1 MFEANLLRP
10 SSICGVKR
18 SRRAGAMLY
27 RRSCKFQRA
36 ALLLLAALAAPA
48 ASALCRAQTPSRP
61 ARQGARGTS
70 ASAAAAVDEGVAA
83 LDRGD
88 LEGARAAF
96 NRALGLNPKDADA
109 HRYLGLLADRAGD
122 LQEAARHLAE
132 AARLSPTSAPAR
144 NNYGVILLRLGR
156 AREAAAEFEASLR
169 ADPQQ
174 PNALVNLAQIR
185 FNSGT
190 AEDLRAA
197 EDLFARA
204 ERIEPDAEIARA
216 LTVISLRRGDPAAA
230 AAHYQSYAER
240 IAAGGASTPSTEAS
254 AEAARARAELGAALF
269 EAGLLKEAEAE
280 SAVATRLDPSNAVVV
295 MQLAR
300 VQLARKDV
308 RGAGRTLESAVARG
322 VESAPLYAL
331 LADVY
336 QQAGHPE
343 NAIPAMRLAIQ
354 LNPQSEKYRFAYGV
368 LLTDAYAPAAAV
380 IRLEE
385 ALKEFPGSP
394 RLWFALGL
402 AHFKQGRDDDASR
415 AFGRAA
421 ALDAKFAP
429 AYAYLGLLSVR
440 KGDVAG
446 AVALYEKALR
456 ADPQMPVLH
465 YLLSEAMLQQPD
477 ADAASVESHLKRA
490 AELDPTFSAPRLS
503 LAKLYIRGERWTDAV
518 AELEKVTALE
528 PDSADA
534 YYQLSRAYARL
545 KRTAEAQAAVETFK
559 RLNEGKK
566 KQDEDE
572 LREVVRRLGSVR
584 F

>member
-1 MFEANLLRP
+1 MLF
-10 SSICGVKR
+10 GR
-18 SRRAGAMLY
+18 SFKV
-27 RRSCKFQRA
+27 RSA
-36 ALLLLAALAAPA
+36 ALLLAALAAA
-48 ASALCRAQTPSRP
+48 AAAPPGRAQTPPRH
-61 ARQGARGTS
+61 ARQQGARA
-70 ASAAAAVDEGVAA
+70 ASSSAAVDEGVAA

-88 LEGARAAF
+88 SDAARAAF
-96 NRALGLNPKDADA
+96 EKALALNPRDADA

-122 LQEAARHLAE
+122 LQEAARHFAE
-132 AARLSPTSAPAR
+132 AARLAPASAPAR

-156 AREAAAEFEASLR
+156 PREAAAEFEASLR
-169 ADPQQ
+169 ADPRQ

-185 FNSGT
+185 FDSGK

-204 ERIEPDAEIARA
+204 DQIEPDAGIARA
-216 LTVISLRRGDPAAA
+216 LTVIALRRGDKAAA
-230 AAHYQSYAER
+230 AAHYQAYAGR
-240 IAAGGASTPSTEAS
+240 VAAGSASTDDAP
-254 AEAARARAELGAALF
+254 ARAELGAALF

-280 SAVATRLDPSNAVVV
+280 SAAAARLSPSDAAVV

-300 VQLARKDV
+300 VQLARQDI
-308 RGAGRTLESAVARG
+308 RGAGRTLEAAVARG

-336 QQAGHPE
+336 EQAGHPE

-354 LNPQSEKYRFAYGV
+354 LDPRSEKYRFAYGV

-385 ALKEFPGSP
+385 ALKEFPDSP

-402 AHFKQGRDDDASR
+402 AYFKQDKDQESVR
-415 AFGRAA
+415 AFGHAA
-421 ALDAKFAP
+421 ALDPKFAP

-440 KGDVAG
+440 KGEVG
-446 AVALYEKALR
+446 QAVALYERALR
-456 ADPQMPVLH
+456 MDSQLGVLH
-465 YLLSEAMLQQPD
+465 YMLAEAMLQLPE
-477 ADAASVESHLKRA
+477 ADAASVESHLKQA
-490 AELDPTFSAPRLS
+490 VQFDPTFAAPRLS
-503 LAKLYIRGERWTDAV
+503 LAKLYMRGERWADAV
-518 AELEKVTALE
+518 AELEKVTAQE

-534 YYQLSRAYARL
+534 YYQLGRAYARL
-545 KRTAEAQAAVETFK
+545 KRTAEAEAAVATFK
-559 RLNEGKK
+559 RLNDSRK

-572 LREVVRRLGSVR
+572 LRQIVRRLGTVR

>member
-1 MFEANLLRP
+1 MLFGR
-10 SSICGVKR
+10 SSKV
-18 SRRAGAMLY
+18 RRAA
-27 RRSCKFQRA
+27 
-36 ALLLLAALAAPA
+36 LLLAALAAPA
-48 ASALCRAQTPSRP
+48 PTALCRAQTPTRP
-61 ARQGARGTS
+61 ARQQGARAAS
-70 ASAAAAVDEGVAA
+70 ASAASAAVDEGVAA

-88 LEGARAAF
+88 LDAARAAF
-96 NRALGLNPKDADA
+96 DKALALNPRDADA

-122 LQEAARHLAE
+122 LQGAARHFAE
-132 AARLSPTSAPAR
+132 AARLAPTSAPAR

-185 FNSGT
+185 FESGK

-204 ERIEPDAEIARA
+204 DRIEPDAQIARA
-216 LTVISLRRGDPAAA
+216 LTVIALRRGDKAAA
-230 AAHYQSYAER
+230 AAHYQAYAER
-240 IAAGGASTPSTEAS
+240 VAAGGATS
-254 AEAARARAELGAALF
+254 AEDARARAELGAALF
-269 EAGLLKEAEAE
+269 EAGLLKEAEVE
-280 SAVATRLDPSNAVVV
+280 SAAAAQLSPSDAALV

-300 VQLARKDV
+300 VQLAGKDI
-308 RGAGRTLESAVARG
+308 RGAGRSLESAVARG

-336 QQAGHPE
+336 EQAGHPE

-354 LNPQSEKYRFAYGV
+354 LDPRSEKYRFAYGV

-380 IRLEE
+380 IRLGE
-385 ALKEFPGSP
+385 ALKEFPDSP

-402 AHFKQGRDDDASR
+402 AHFKQGRDDDAAR

-421 ALDAKFAP
+421 GLDPKFAP
-429 AYAYLGLLSVR
+429 AYAYLGLLGVR

-446 AVALYEKALR
+446 AVALYEKALG
-456 ADPQMPVLH
+456 ADPQLSVLH
-465 YLLSEAMLQQPD
+465 YLLAEALLQQPD
-477 ADAASVESHLKRA
+477 ADAARVESHLKRA
-490 AELDPTFSAPRLS
+490 AELDATFSAPRLS
-503 LAKLYIRGERWTDAV
+503 LAKLYIRGERWADAV

-534 YYQLSRAYARL
+534 YYQLGRAYVRL

-559 RLNEGKK
+559 RLNETKK

-572 LREVVRRLGSVR
+572 MREVVRRLGNVR

>member
-1 MFEANLLRP
+1 MRF
-10 SSICGVKR
+10 GHTFKV
-18 SRRAGAMLY
+18 
-27 RRSCKFQRA
+27 QRTA
-36 ALLLLAALAAPA
+36 LLLAALAAPA
-48 ASALCRAQTPSRP
+48 PSLLCRAQTPTRP
-61 ARQGARGTS
+61 ARQGARGAT
-70 ASAAAAVDEGVAA
+70 AAVDEGVAA

-88 LEGARAAF
+88 LDGARTAF
-96 NRALGLNPKDADA
+96 NKALGLNPRDADA

-122 LQEAARHLAE
+122 LQEAARHFAA
-132 AARLSPTSAPAR
+132 AARLAPTSAPAR

-185 FNSGT
+185 FDSGA

-204 ERIEPDAEIARA
+204 DRIEPDAEIARA
-216 LTVISLRRGDPAAA
+216 LTVIALRRGDRAAASAHYQTYAARMAAGRGAAA
-230 AAHYQSYAER
+230 AD
-240 IAAGGASTPSTEAS
+240 
-254 AEAARARAELGAALF
+254 ARTRAELGVALM

-280 SAVATRLDPSNAVVV
+280 SVASAQLDPSNADSVI
-295 MQLAR
+295 QLAR
-300 VQLARKDV
+300 VQLARKEIP
-308 RGAGRTLESAVARG
+308 GAGRTLEGAVARG

-336 QQAGHPE
+336 EQAGHPE

-354 LNPQSEKYRFAYGV
+354 LDPRSEKYRFAYGL
-368 LLTDAYAPAAAV
+368 LLTNAYAPAAAV

-385 ALKEFPGSP
+385 ALKTFPDSP
-394 RLWFALGL
+394 RLWFALGM
-402 AHFKQGRDDDASR
+402 AHFKQDKDQEAAR

-421 ALDAKFAP
+421 TLDPKFAP
-429 AYAYLGLLSVR
+429 AYAYLGMLSTK
-440 KGDVAG
+440 KGDAAG
-446 AVALYEKALR
+446 AVALYEKALQI
-456 ADPQMPVLH
+456 DPQMAVLQH
-465 YLLSEAMLQQPD
+465 LLGEALLQQPD
-477 ADAASVESHLKRA
+477 ADAARIESHLKRA

-503 LAKLYIRGERWTDAV
+503 LAKLYIRGERWADAV

-534 YYQLSRAYARL
+534 YYQLSRAYVRL

-559 RLNEGKK
+559 RLNDNQK
-566 KQDEDE
+566 KQGEGE
-572 LREVVRRLGSVR
+572 LREVVRRLGNVR

>member
-1 MFEANLLRP
+1 
-10 SSICGVKR
+10 
-18 SRRAGAMLY
+18 
-27 RRSCKFQRA
+27 
-36 ALLLLAALAAPA
+36 
-48 ASALCRAQTPSRP
+48 
-61 ARQGARGTS
+61 
-70 ASAAAAVDEGVAA
+70 
-83 LDRGD
+83 
-88 LEGARAAF
+88 
-96 NRALGLNPKDADA
+96 
-109 HRYLGLLADRAGD
+109 
-122 LQEAARHLAE
+122 
-132 AARLSPTSAPAR
+132 
-144 NNYGVILLRLGR
+144 VILLRLGR

-197 EDLFARA
+197 ADLFTRA
-204 ERIEPDAEIARA
+204 DRIEPDAEVARA
-216 LTVISLRRGDPAAA
+216 LTVIALRRGDPVAAA
-230 AAHYQSYAER
+230 THYQAYVER
-240 IAAGGASTPSTEAS
+240 VAAGSPSADAS
-254 AEAARARAELGAALF
+254 AGARAELGAALF

-280 SAVATRLDPSNAVVV
+280 SAVAARLDPSNAGAV

-300 VQLARKDV
+300 VQVARKDI
-308 RGAGRTLESAVARG
+308 RGAGRTLEGAVARG
-322 VESAPLYAL
+322 LESAPLYAL

-336 QQAGHPE
+336 EQAGHPE

-354 LNPQSEKYRFAYGV
+354 RDPRSEKYRFAYGV
-368 LLTDAYAPAAAV
+368 LLTNAYAPAAAV

-402 AHFKQGRDDDASR
+402 AHFKQARDDDAAR

-421 ALDAKFAP
+421 AMDPKFAP
-429 AYAYLGLLSVR
+429 AYAYLGLLGVR

-446 AVALYEKALR
+446 AVALYEKALV
-456 ADPQMPVLH
+456 ADPQMSVLH
-465 YLLSEAMLQQPD
+465 YLLAEALLQQPD
-477 ADAASVESHLKRA
+477 VDAARVESHLKQA
-490 AELDPTFSAPRLS
+490 ARIDPTFSAPRLS
-503 LAKLYIRGERWTDAV
+503 LAKLYMRGERWADAV

-534 YYQLSRAYARL
+534 YYQLSRAYVRL

-559 RLNEGKK
+559 RLNESKK
-566 KQDEDE
+566 KQDENE
-572 LREVVRRLGSVR
+572 LREVVRRLGNVR